1 LKGFG
6 DDIKALG
13 ESDVS
18 KEKVYQMLGPKFE
31 KYGWKYKLNTEKKL

>member
-18 KEKVYQMLGPKFE
+18 KEEICQMHGPKFD
-31 KYGWKYKLNTEKKL
+31 KNG